1 MTLSLEI
8 AKWLTVW
15 AQSEAGRELLAGL
28 PVDRAGLAAAVPRL
42 RKRGLTPEQTSATVE
57 LAELRQRAKVKFA
70 DAERLFLTRR
80 GYEQASGQTLA
91 AWKADC
97 LRRQWPSESLLLV
110 DLCCG
115 VGGDLRE
122 FARVFPSLGVELD
135 PAVAHFAAENL
146 RSLEGSSGQGPQPR
160 AVVCAAVETLLTGK
174 AMSEGEDRGP
184 RSASIVGP
192 GHVTTAGSMGH
203 WPPAARDWVGQHG
216 LGLRRLV
223 WHLDPD
229 RRDASGRHTRWED
242 LCPGPEVVSNLCD
255 QWGPGV
261 VKLAPAT
268 EIPEAWGRRG
278 HWQWMGW
285 ARECKQLLGWFG
297 LEPQFPAGQRSV
309 VVWDRE
315 SEGWRVW
322 PADFSK
328 VTAGVKAGVA
338 REPAAYLFEPQ
349 AAVYAAGLTEA
360 LALELGWR
368 RLAGGDYFTADAVSP
383 IQGELFAAFQVL
395 EVLPLRLP
403 TIRAWLDQRSAVVTE
418 VKSRLVAEKD
428 ASGLRGWVGRSCGE
442 GDGLS
447 VSLLLYAGG
456 SSPAGGRSGGNSR
469 GAGAALRVAVC
480 RRVPDLRAADPEL
493 PDLDLPETT

>member
-8 AKWLTVW
+8 AKWLTAW

-28 PVDRAGLAAAVPRL
+28 PSDRAGLAAAVPRL
-42 RKRGLTPEQTSATVE
+42 RKRGLTPEQTSAAVE

-70 DAERLFLTRR
+70 DVERLFLTRR

-91 AWKADC
+91 AWKAEC

-122 FARVFPSLGVELD
+122 FARAFPSLGVELD
-135 PAVAHFAAENL
+135 PAVAHFAEENL
-146 RSLEGSSGQGPQPR
+146 RSLAWSSGQDPQSR
-160 AVVCAAVETLLTGK
+160 AVVCAAVETLLQEQ
-174 AMSEGEDRGP
+174 AISRVEDRGP
-184 RSASIVGP
+184 RLPSLVGP
-192 GHVTTAGSMGH
+192 RPVTVAGAMGH
-203 WPPAARDWVGQHG
+203 WPESLRVWVERNG
-216 LGLRRLV
+216 LEQRRLV

-242 LCPGPEVVSNLCD
+242 LSPGPDVVSNLCE

-268 EIPEAWGRRG
+268 EIPEVWRRRG

-297 LEPQFPAGQRSV
+297 LEPQFPVGHRSV

-315 SEGWRVW
+315 SAGWRVW
-322 PADFSK
+322 PAGCATVAD
-328 VTAGVKAGVA
+328 GVKAPGA
-338 REPAAYLFEPQ
+338 WEPAAYLFEPQ

-360 LALELGWR
+360 LAVELGWR
-368 RLAGGDYFTADAVSP
+368 RLVGGDYFTADAVSP
-383 IQGELFAAFQVL
+383 LQGELFAAFEVL
-395 EVLPLRLP
+395 EVMPLRLP
-403 TIRAWLDQRSAVVTE
+403 AVRAWLDQRSAVVTE

-428 ASGLRGWVGRSCGE
+428 ASGLRGWVGRSCGQ

-447 VSLLLYAGG
+447 VSLLLYTSG
-456 SSPAGGRSGGNSR
+456 SSPAGGRSGSSR
-469 GAGAALRVAVC
+469 GSGAALRVAVC
-480 RRVPDLRAADPEL
+480 RRVPDLGM
-493 PDLDLPETT
+493 PDLKLPEAS